1 MNIHKKILV
10 RKTRIRAK
18 LKKVAKGRFRLSVFR
33 SLNNIYAQIIDDK
46 KGTTVISSSTLDKN
60 IKSKLKGTGNKQAAE
75 EIGKA
80 LAEKAKT
87 KGIKKVIFDRGKFL
101 YHGRVKAFA
110 DAARKEG
117 LNF

>member
-87 KGIKKVIFDRGKFL
+87 KGIKKVICGYLEFFLIKRNGSVDNIHSSAKF
-101 YHGRVKAFA
+101 F
-110 DAARKEG
+110 
-117 LNF
+117 F